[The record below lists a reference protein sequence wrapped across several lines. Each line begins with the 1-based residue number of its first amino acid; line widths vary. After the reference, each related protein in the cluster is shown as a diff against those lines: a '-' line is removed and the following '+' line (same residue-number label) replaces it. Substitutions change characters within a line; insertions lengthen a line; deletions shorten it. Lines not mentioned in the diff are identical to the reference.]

1 MYYSRTQYSILS
13 PWGSLR
19 FSSVGSGTYRFIPE
33 NEEQSAF
40 IESLSF
46 YKSGDIYKH
55 EEVKKEV
62 VETPKEVSKPVSK
75 PKKK

>member
-19 FSSVGSGTYRFIPE
+19 FSSIGSGTYRFVPE
-33 NEEQSAF
+33 NEEQCAF
-40 IESLSF
+40 IENLSL

-55 EEVKKEV
+55 EEVKKEA
-62 VETPKEVSKPVSK
+62 VEAPKAASKL
-75 PKKK
+75 KKK